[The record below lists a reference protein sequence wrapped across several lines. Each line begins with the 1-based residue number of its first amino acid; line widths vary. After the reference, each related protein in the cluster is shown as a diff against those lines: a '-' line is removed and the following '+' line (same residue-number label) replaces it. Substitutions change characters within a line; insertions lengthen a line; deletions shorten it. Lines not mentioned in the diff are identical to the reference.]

1 MFGSGANLGRMDWLS
16 DIGSHGPWVM
26 GVSYWTGNKPNEMS
40 LGESKLTRIGRES
53 RIVIGGKDDSPSVP
67 NESEP
72 G

>member
-1 MFGSGANLGRMDWLS
+1 
-16 DIGSHGPWVM
+16 M